1 MILILKL
8 NLIVFILLIFLI
20 ILQKK
25 EFLLH
30 IYNEWKIYYKNET
43 TLKLNKLRMEIKKYK
58 YSKINIK
65 GKKDYIKKRNPK
77 VSLIITIYNQEN
89 FLKYAYFYIQKQEL
103 KDIEIIFVDDAS
115 SDNSSKLIYSLM
127 KNDKRIIYIKNKI
140 NKGAFHS
147 RNEGILL
154 SKGKYILIHDPD
166 DLLLN
171 NILIKSYEIAE
182 YYNLDIL
189 QFYVIRGSFDKNK
202 IWKRNKYKSGILYSE
217 EVKNVFFFSVTRTL
231 WDKLIKR
238 EIFVKSIN
246 SMSEE
251 FRKEKYIV
259 HSDDTI
265 FWGII
270 SSTNSY
276 GFLEQIGYFY
286 NFENPESI
294 VHHYF
299 DINMI
304 NLIFR
309 SLFSTLKYYYF
320 QTKENKLEKNYVC
333 YKFFDEKIYKTHR
346 NMTIYLTD
354 GFDYIIDVL
363 DKYINCFFFNEEQ
376 INKFIDFK
384 KLIIK
389 PLIIFEQLLL
399 INKNS

>member
-8 NLIVFILLIFLI
+8 NLIVFILLINLI

-30 IYNEWKIYYKNET
+30 ICNEWKIYYKNET
-43 TLKLNKLRMEIKKYK
+43 TLKLNELRMEIKKYK

-77 VSLIITIYNQEN
+77 ISLIITIYNQEN

-127 KNDKRIIYIKNKI
+127 KNDKRIIYIRNKV

-154 SKGKYILIHDPD
+154 SKGKYILINDPD

-202 IWKRNKYKSGILYSE
+202 KWKRNKYKSGILYSE

-270 SSTNSY
+270 CSTNSY

-320 QTKENKLEKNYVC
+320 QTKENVLEKKYVC

-363 DKYINCFFFNEEQ
+363 DKYINCCFFNEEQ

-384 KLIIK
+384 KLIIFSFSIK
-389 PLIIFEQLLL
+389 Y
-399 INKNS
+399 